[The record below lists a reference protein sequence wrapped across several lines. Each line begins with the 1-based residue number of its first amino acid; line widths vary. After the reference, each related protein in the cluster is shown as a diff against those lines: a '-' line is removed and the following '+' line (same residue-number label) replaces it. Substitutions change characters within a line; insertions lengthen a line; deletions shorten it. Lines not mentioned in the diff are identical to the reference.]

1 MVDPLSSRPMQI
13 TSQSLPLENI
23 QVNHCPSLNVALDAV
38 LECSIYLMVSLLATK
53 LGNRRLDTIS
63 EGVHFEDFGSD

>member
-1 MVDPLSSRPMQI
+1 MVDPLSSLPMQI

-23 QVNHCPSLNVALDAV
+23 QVNHCPSINIALDAV
-38 LECSIYLMVSLLATK
+38 LKCSIYLMVSLLSTEI
-53 LGNRRLDTIS
+53 GNRRLDTIS